1 MSFHVWFLRRASNS
15 RFMAARQVGL
25 LTAKVKHVG
34 LASTEELSVTARS
47 AFDTGYRTVLSVGI
61 LGLMIWFR
69 ERVVIRWVGRSGG
82 AAGLRVERASL
93 CAGFSRVRFG
103 IGSRVGM
110 FLDQYW

>member
-1 MSFHVWFLRRASNS
+1 MSCHVWFLRRASNS

-34 LASTEELSVTARS
+34 LASMEELSVTARS
-47 AFDTGYRTVLSVGI
+47 AFDTGYRTVPSVGI

-69 ERVVIRWVGRSGG
+69 ERVVIGWVGRNGG